1 MKLFQNYSTNMRS
14 HEELGTP
21 DFQLSQVCR
30 VEGLDSANL
39 QILLQ
44 WSAGSAGS
52 AIASWMM
59 CQPPNLSKDQL
70 GLIFFA
76 AIHDIESSS

>member
-1 MKLFQNYSTNMRS
+1 MRS
-14 HEELGTP
+14 HEELSTL
-21 DFQLSQVCR
+21 DFQLCQVCR

-39 QILLQ
+39 QILLE

-52 AIASWMM
+52 AIASWMI
-59 CQPPNLSKDQL
+59 CQPPNLSDQL